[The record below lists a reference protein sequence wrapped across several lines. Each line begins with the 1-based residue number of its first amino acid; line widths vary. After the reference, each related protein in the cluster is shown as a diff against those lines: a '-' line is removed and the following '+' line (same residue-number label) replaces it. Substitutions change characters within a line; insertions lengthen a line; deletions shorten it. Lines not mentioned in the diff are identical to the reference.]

1 MNEQFLNRMK
11 NILNEDYSNFI
22 EALNQKPVK
31 AIYLN
36 NLKGDLSFLTDKF
49 ELTKHHFVDD
59 GFYYDYDKYQL
70 GKHPYFDCGLYYIQ
84 EPSAMIV
91 ASLLDIKEN
100 DYILDMCAAPGGK
113 TCYAASKL
121 NNTGLVIANDINS
134 MRAGILSSNIERFG
148 LENTIVTNTKPSK
161 ITDQLPSFFDK
172 IILDA
177 PCSGE
182 GMFRKLDQAVETWS
196 YEKVLE
202 CANIQKELADNAYY
216 ALKEN
221 GQLIYST
228 CTYSIEENEAI
239 VDYILNKYS
248 DMELIPIPLNEGMS
262 PGINH
267 PECCRLYPHLHN
279 GEGHFIAL
287 FKKNSSTSNNK
298 IETLKSNINK
308 EQTKLLTQFYKDNLT
323 ITPPTNII
331 NSNNHLYAIK
341 DYFPKLDKIKILRTG
356 LYLGECKKGRFEPSY
371 SLSHTLKASDVLR
384 SYNFNSN
391 DINITKYLKGETL
404 EGSNKKGYGLILVD
418 HFPLSFYKES
428 NNIIKNLFPK
438 GLRKQY

>member
-161 ITDQLPSFFDK
+161 ITDQLPSF
-172 IILDA
+172 
-177 PCSGE
+177 
-182 GMFRKLDQAVETWS
+182 
-196 YEKVLE
+196 
-202 CANIQKELADNAYY
+202 
-216 ALKEN
+216 
-221 GQLIYST
+221 LI
-228 CTYSIEENEAI
+228 
-239 VDYILNKYS
+239 
-248 DMELIPIPLNEGMS
+248 
-262 PGINH
+262 
-267 PECCRLYPHLHN
+267 
-279 GEGHFIAL
+279 
-287 FKKNSSTSNNK
+287 
-298 IETLKSNINK
+298 KS
-308 EQTKLLTQFYKDNLT
+308 F
-323 ITPPTNII
+323 
-331 NSNNHLYAIK
+331 
-341 DYFPKLDKIKILRTG
+341 
-356 LYLGECKKGRFEPSY
+356 
-371 SLSHTLKASDVLR
+371 
-384 SYNFNSN
+384 
-391 DINITKYLKGETL
+391 
-404 EGSNKKGYGLILVD
+404 
-418 HFPLSFYKES
+418 
-428 NNIIKNLFPK
+428 
-438 GLRKQY
+438 